1 MLWQSGVQIAWYIL
15 LVSGLLWCVLSDLL
29 SRRIPN
35 RAVLL
40 LLLGFL
46 ALYALTA
53 EGIAGPLPQVSGSL
67 LQALPG
73 AALVFVIGFAMFLTG
88 RLGAGDVKL
97 ISVLCLWVGYGHQTR
112 FIMITA
118 IAGGVL
124 ALALP
129 LLNTLTAGIALFIE
143 RLNSSL
149 RINITPPPV
158 LPDELS
164 RGIPY
169 GIAIA
174 FGAAYILIWPQF

>member
-1 MLWQSGVQIAWYIL
+1 MQIAWYTL
-15 LVSGLLWCVLSDLL
+15 LVFCLLWCVFTDLL
-29 SRRIPN
+29 QRRIPN

-46 ALYALTA
+46 ALCALTA
-53 EGIAGPLPQVSGSL
+53 EGQTGPLPRVSGTL

-73 AALVFVIGFAMFLTG
+73 AALVFAVGFAMFLTG

-97 ISVLCLWVGYGHQTR
+97 MSVLCLWVGYGHQMR

-129 LLNTLTAGIALFIE
+129 VLNTMTTGIALFIE
-143 RLNSSL
+143 RVNSRL
-149 RINITPPPV
+149 RINIKAPPV

-169 GIAIA
+169 GIAIT
-174 FGAAYILIWPQF
+174 FGAAYILIWPQL

>member
-1 MLWQSGVQIAWYIL
+1 MLWQSALQLLWYSL
-15 LVSGLLWCVLSDLL
+15 LGFGLLWCVLSDLL
-29 SRRIPN
+29 QRRIPN

-46 ALYALTA
+46 ALCVLADK
-53 EGIAGPLPQVSGSL
+53 GVAGPLPRVSGTL

-73 AALVFVIGFAMFLTG
+73 AALVFAVGFALFLTG

-97 ISVLCLWVGYGHQTR
+97 MSVLCLWVGHGHQTR

-129 LLNTLTAGIALFIE
+129 LLNTLTAGIALFID
-143 RLNSSL
+143 RINSSL
-149 RINITPPPV
+149 RINITPPPI

-174 FGAAYILIWPQF
+174 FGAAYILIWPQI

>member
-1 MLWQSGVQIAWYIL
+1 MMMQSGITFAWYL
-15 LVSGLLWCVLSDLL
+15 LLAVGLLWCVVSDLL
-29 SRRIPN
+29 QRRIPN

-46 ALYALTA
+46 ALYALA
-53 EGIAGPLPQVSGSL
+53 SEGLIGSLPRVSGSL

-73 AALVFVIGFAMFLTG
+73 AALVFGVGFALFLTG

-97 ISVLCLWVGYGHQTR
+97 MSVLCLWVGYGHQTR
-112 FIMITA
+112 FVMITA

-129 LLNTLTAGIALFIE
+129 LLNTLTTGIALFIE
-143 RLNSSL
+143 RLSSNL
-149 RINITPPPV
+149 RITITPPPV

>member
-1 MLWQSGVQIAWYIL
+1 MVGPFGVQCAYNL
-15 LVSGLLWCVLSDLL
+15 LLSACLLWCIGSDLL
-29 SRRIPN
+29 LRRIPN

-46 ALYALTA
+46 VLSVLVAVGLA
-53 EGIAGPLPQVSGSL
+53 EPLPRVSGTL

-73 AALVFVIGFAMFLTG
+73 ALLVFIVGFALFLTG

-97 ISVLCLWVGYGHQTR
+97 ITVLCLWVGYGYQTH

-124 ALALP
+124 ALSLP
-129 LLNTLTAGIALFIE
+129 LLNTFSTGMALLVD
-143 RLNSSL
+143 RMNHLL
-149 RINITPPPV
+149 KINVTPPPV
-158 LPDELS
+158 LPVELS
-164 RGIPY
+164 QGIPY